1 MKVNRINK
9 TPPTVPFEKKNKFP
23 KGYMLVDMGFPDKY
37 GNYKEDWQLVRIDEL
52 KGK

>member
-1 MKVNRINK
+1 MKIHKINK
-9 TPPTVPFEKKNKFP
+9 TPPTIPFEKKSQYK
-23 KGYMLVDMGFPDKY
+23 YVDCGFFDKD